1 MEGLWAVA
9 KTCGWWWPFKDVCVL
24 TAKPILLKRDH
35 EGRLHSAD
43 SKAIQY
49 PDGWGLYRW
58 HGVEVKEDVILHPEL
73 ITTSDIESESN
84 LEVKRVLLERYGEAR
99 YLEDSGAELI
109 QEDHFGKLFRKEI
122 KEDEPLVMVRV
133 INTTPEPDGSH
144 KPYFLRVLPTVKSAH
159 EAVAWTFGLKPEQ
172 YQPEQES

>member
-1 MEGLWAVA
+1 M
-9 KTCGWWWPFKDVCVL
+9 
-24 TAKPILLKRDH
+24 
-35 EGRLHSAD
+35 
-43 SKAIQY
+43 AIQY

-58 HGVEVKEDVILHPEL
+58 HGVEVKEDIILHPEL
-73 ITTSDIESESN
+73 ITTEDIEQETN

-99 YLEDSGAELI
+99 YLEDSGSDLI

-122 KEDEPLVMVRV
+122 KDDEPLVMVRV
-133 INTTPEPDGSH
+133 INSTPEPDGSH
-144 KPYFLRVLPTVKSAH
+144 KPYFLRVPPTVKSAH